1 MNYQPDGL
9 LFDETLHSTILHPTA
24 QWMHDW
30 MHTMCVGGVVQ
41 TTLYLLFDAVAKS
54 GVKFYPMV
62 EGYMKQ
68 WILPKGKSTNIA
80 AIFNNKRAKSNSEAK
95 TFKATASELLA
106 FVPILAYFVQEVVV
120 KAERC
125 VAECKAFLAVAD
137 LLEIF
142 QSVSY
147 GYYNPILIKDKV
159 SQMQDLFIECNW
171 QQYMHSKFHWLVH
184 MASHLTRFKL
194 LLSCWVHERKHR
206 IVKRY
211 AQDVQNTVNYE
222 RSILLQVV
230 SHDLALLQTNE
241 RLFSETAMLQ
251 KQCKPSKKVMDFV
264 KETWDTEVNT
274 CFMCASA
281 KLAPDGVAHKQDVVI
296 LKTSPPQVCE
306 VWLFAEVNAE
316 VVALVSFWT
325 LVKQDVAFSIWNKVD
340 DPKMIPLEEI
350 KCSLPFKNL
359 KGNQFVVILPFH
371 CR

>member
-1 MNYQPDGL
+1 MNFQPDGL
-9 LFDETLHSTILHPTA
+9 LFDETLHSTILRLTG

-54 GVKFYPMV
+54 GIKFYPMV

-80 AIFNNKRAKSNSEAK
+80 SIFNNKRAKSNNGAK

-106 FVPILAYFVQEVVV
+106 FVPILAYFVEEVVV
-120 KAERC
+120 KAGRC

-137 LLEIF
+137 LLENF

-171 QQYMHSKFHWLVH
+171 QQYMHSKFHWLLH
-184 MASHLTRFKL
+184 MASHLTKFQL

-230 SHDLALLQTNE
+230 SHDLALLAT
-241 RLFSETAMLQ
+241 
-251 KQCKPSKKVMDFV
+251 KQ
-264 KETWDTEVNT
+264 
-274 CFMCASA
+274 
-281 KLAPDGVAHKQDVVI
+281 
-296 LKTSPPQVCE
+296 
-306 VWLFAEVNAE
+306 
-316 VVALVSFWT
+316 
-325 LVKQDVAFSIWNKVD
+325 
-340 DPKMIPLEEI
+340 
-350 KCSLPFKNL
+350 
-359 KGNQFVVILPFH
+359 
-371 CR
+371 